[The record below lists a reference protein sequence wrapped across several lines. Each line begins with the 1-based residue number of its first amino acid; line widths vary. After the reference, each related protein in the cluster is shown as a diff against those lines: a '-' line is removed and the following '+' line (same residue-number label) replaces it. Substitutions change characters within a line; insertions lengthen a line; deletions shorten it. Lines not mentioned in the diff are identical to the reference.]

1 MKKLIALFMAF
12 VLLGSQVG
20 YSIATHYCGGEV
32 SDRAISL
39 LGEELGCGMESMEN
53 SCASTNNGISEKS
66 CCDDESSVYQLN
78 EDFQQKQRSIE
89 SQTNFLAVFAIN
101 YFLLFD
107 TEQVAENYQV
117 PPQPPLIQQNTQ
129 VLFQSFLL

>member
-1 MKKLIALFMAF
+1 MKKAIALLMSFL
-12 VLLGSQVG
+12 LLGSQVG
-20 YSIATHYCGGEV
+20 FSVATHYCGGEV

-39 LGEELGCGMESMEN
+39 LGEELSCGMESMEK
-53 SCASTNNGISEKS
+53 SCAFANSGISEKS
-66 CCDDESSVYQLN
+66 CCDDESNVYQLN
-78 EDFQQKQRSIE
+78 EDFQQKQRSID